1 MKKVIFI
8 AIIIVIAGVVGFKLL
23 TGENKMI
30 NKEGVIMETLKEGTG
45 AEAKNGDKVTAH
57 YTGTLESGMKFDSS
71 LDRRTPFG
79 FTLGVGQVI
88 KGWDIGIL
96 GMKIGEKRKLTIPGD
111 LAYGQG
117 GVPGLIPP
125 NATLI
130 FEVELLGIN
139 Q

>member
-8 AIIIVIAGVVGFKLL
+8 AIIVIIGFIGFKLL
-23 TGENKMI
+23 TSEKKMI
-30 NKEGVIMETLKEGTG
+30 NKEGVIIEILKEGTG

-57 YTGTLESGMKFDSS
+57 YTGTLEDGMKFDSS
-71 LDRRTPFG
+71 LDRGTPFS
-79 FTLGVGQVI
+79 FTLGAGQVI
-88 KGWDIGIL
+88 RGWDIGIL
-96 GMKIGEKRKLTIPGD
+96 GMKINEKRKLTIPGD

>member
-8 AIIIVIAGVVGFKLL
+8 AIIVIIGFIGFKLL
-23 TGENKMI
+23 TSEKKMI
-30 NKEGVIMETLKEGTG
+30 NKEGVIIEILREGTG
-45 AEAKNGDKVTAH
+45 AEAENGDKVTAH